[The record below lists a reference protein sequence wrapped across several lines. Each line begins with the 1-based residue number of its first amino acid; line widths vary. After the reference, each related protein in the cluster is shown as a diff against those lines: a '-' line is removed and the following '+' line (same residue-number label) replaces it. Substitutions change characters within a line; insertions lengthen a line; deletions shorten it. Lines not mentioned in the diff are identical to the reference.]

1 MLIHV
6 VQKGD
11 TVWNL
16 AKKYGVSVSRILAD
30 NGLTESSVLVVGQAL
45 IITLPAM
52 VYTVRRGDTLTS
64 IADGYGVTVMEL
76 YQNNPGLVGGTLQ
89 PGQVITISFQG
100 DKIRTIAFSGYAFP
114 HISRSLLL
122 QALPFLTYLTVFAY
136 GIKESGELITVDDS
150 DIIALCYQYRC
161 MPLMS
166 LSTIKEGSG
175 FSTETATLVLTDA
188 EIRSRVLNNV
198 VAVMKEKGYLG
209 LDVDFEYIEPSLR
222 DEYTAFLKEAAD
234 LMHENGFIL
243 STDLAPK
250 ISADQPGFLYGAHD
264 YPAIGAV
271 ADQVFLMTYEWGY
284 TFGPPMAVSPLNMV
298 RAVLRYAVS
307 AIPREK
313 ILMGIPNYGYDWKL
327 PFERGTSVAVSLGN
341 EGAVALAAKRH
352 AAIQF
357 DEKAASPWYNYWV
370 GTTQHV
376 VWFEDVRSIQAKLA
390 LSDEFGIKG
399 VGYWNLMR
407 PFAQNWAFI
416 STRYGVSKVI

>member
-16 AKKYGVSVSRILAD
+16 AKQYGVSVGRILAD
-30 NGLTESSVLVVGQAL
+30 NGLTESSALVVGQAL
-45 IITLPAM
+45 IITLPATTC
-52 VYTVRRGDTLTS
+52 TVRRGDTLTS
-64 IADGYGVTVMEL
+64 IADSYGVTVMEL
-76 YQNNPGLVGGTLQ
+76 YQNNPGLAGGTLQ

-122 QALPFLTYLTVFAY
+122 RALPFLTYLTVFAY
-136 GIKESGELITVDDS
+136 GIMESGELITVDDS
-150 DIIALCYQYRC
+150 DIIALCFQYRC

-166 LSTIKEGSG
+166 LSTIREGSG

-188 EIRSRVLNNV
+188 EIRSRVLNNAL
-198 VAVMKEKGYLG
+198 AVMKQKGYLG

-250 ISADQPGFLYGAHD
+250 ISANQPGFLYGAHD

-357 DEKAASPWYNYWV
+357 DEKAASPWYNYWA

-390 LSDEFGIKG
+390 LADEFGLKG